1 MSDDP
6 AHYNPGDYL
15 QTCTDIVQ
23 PNECDKN
30 GHLNVQF
37 YVERFISATQQCTFE
52 EKVKPQLALFPTD
65 MLFRFHRELL
75 AGNRT
80 NIRSGVV
87 TAEGSDRR
95 LLHILSEDD
104 GGKVCATALCRPG
117 SASGRIP
124 IVDGPVPDIA
134 APRNLPSKNYE
145 PADTAALLGNQLALI
160 TKQGTVDVDHCGP
173 LKALRTDLMVKAFHD
188 AAMSLWKFVGF
199 EDQWFSSGD
208 YGGIAAEMKLTQ
220 FDEIGAGQSYE
231 IVSWV
236 PHMTKNVLHL
246 ANQLNE
252 AASGKPVARICAP
265 SMIFDRKTRRPVE
278 FPEAVRNH
286 YDRQFQAFCDLDQ

>member
-6 AHYNPGDYL
+6 AHYNPSDYL
-15 QTCTDIVQ
+15 QTCTGIVQ
-23 PNECDKN
+23 ANECDKN

-37 YVERFISATQQCTFE
+37 YVERFISATQQCIFD
-52 EKVKPQLALFPTD
+52 EKVKPDSASFPTD

-75 AGNRT
+75 AGTKT

-87 TAEGSDRR
+87 SAGDREGR
-95 LLHILSEDD
+95 LLHVLADDD
-104 GGKVCATALCRPG
+104 GGEICATALCRTG
-117 SASGRIP
+117 LACDRIP
-124 IVDGPVPDIA
+124 VVDGLVPDIA
-134 APRNLPSKNYE
+134 APRNLPSEDYE
-145 PADTAALLGNQLALI
+145 PADTAALLGKQLALI
-160 TKQGTVDVDHCGP
+160 TKRGTVDADDCGP
-173 LKALRTDLMVKAFHD
+173 SNALRTDLMVKAFHD

-220 FDEIGAGQSYE
+220 FGEIEAGQSYE

-252 AASGKPVARICAP
+252 VASGRSVARICAP

-286 YDRQFQAFCDLDQ
+286 YDRQFQAFSELD